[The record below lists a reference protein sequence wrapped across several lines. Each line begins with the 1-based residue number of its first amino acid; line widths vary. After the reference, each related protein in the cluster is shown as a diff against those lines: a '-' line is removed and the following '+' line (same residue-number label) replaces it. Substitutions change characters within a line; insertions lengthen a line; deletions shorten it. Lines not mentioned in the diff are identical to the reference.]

1 MPQAIDVVD
10 YDPNWPELFGA
21 MGRRLREAVADV
33 ALRIDHIGST
43 AVPGLAAKPI
53 IDVQLSVASLEP
65 LDSYRTP
72 LTEAGFVH
80 RADNPE
86 LTKRY
91 FRERPGRSRTHVHV
105 REAGTFSQQLPLLLR
120 DYLRTDPAAAD
131 AFAAV
136 KRRLAAEHRYDRAG
150 YVEAKEPHVWDLL
163 RHADGWAQR
172 TGWRAGPS
180 DA

>member
-1 MPQAIDVVD
+1 V
-10 YDPNWPELFGA
+10 NT
-21 MGRRLREAVADV
+21 
-33 ALRIDHIGST
+33 GS
-43 AVPGLAAKPI
+43 GL
-53 IDVQLSVASLEP
+53 SL
-65 LDSYRTP
+65 TC
-72 LTEAGFVH
+72 
-80 RADNPE
+80 
-86 LTKRY
+86 
-91 FRERPGRSRTHVHV
+91 
-105 REAGTFSQQLPLLLR
+105 GTFSQQLPLLLR
-120 DYLRTDPAAAD
+120 DYLRTHRAAAD